1 MAIKV
6 LPHEQILSLLR
17 EGPQRI
23 TAATAGLE
31 PGQLRARPAPE
42 EWSANEV
49 LAHLRACADVWGGCM
64 RRIIEEDRPTIR
76 AVNPRTWMEK
86 TDYRELDFRPS
97 LEAFMAQRAELLAFL
112 EGQAEASWQR
122 SATVSVAGRP
132 FERTVQF
139 YGQWLAQHER
149 THVKQIE
156 RIGQEMQVARRK

>member
-1 MAIKV
+1 MARALIGI
-6 LPHEQILSLLR
+6 PQILSLLR
-17 EGPQRI
+17 EGPARI
-23 TAATAGLE
+23 AAATDGVAAAR
-31 PGQLRARPAPE
+31 LRARPAPE
-42 EWSANEV
+42 EWSTNEV
-49 LAHLRACADVWGGCM
+49 LAHLRACADMWGGCM

-97 LEAFMAQRAELLAFL
+97 LEAFAAQRAELLAFL

-132 FERTVQF
+132 LERTVQF

-156 RIGQEMQVARRK
+156 RIVREMQGER